1 MNLTGSKEKSS
12 KELPNEVRMVIAFI
26 LMGVILVVTPFVYRK
41 FGLMPPEQAHKTQTA
56 KTQSAAPQPAAGQPA
71 AGQPAADQAA
81 KTPSEKNQAEN
92 AQARP
97 GKTQTEPAP
106 AAAPAAN
113 PVGASDEQEF
123 TVDTSLYQVV
133 FSNRGAVV
141 KSWTLKKFKDRA
153 NKPLELVNKP
163 GVQKTGFPFTFDF
176 RGQKPSTDLNTAL
189 WVAHP
194 GADGLSISYEFSD
207 GRTTAKKT
215 LAFQRDGYMVQYA
228 DEVALNGAGLSHV
241 VEWRAGFGDLA
252 VQSAP
257 SHQSTVRYDDSRG
270 KLVTE
275 NAKAAKNGP
284 VSNTA
289 NDAFAGI
296 EDQYFLAAFLPPQ
309 NTQLETVTYNDSVPT
324 PFNSADEA
332 YPGVG
337 VGGEARNQLGLY
349 VGPKELNDLRKV
361 NPRLQNVIDWG
372 WFGILAKPLFI
383 VLQWMNSSFVHN
395 YGWSIILITIL
406 ISVALFPLKIANL
419 KSMRKMQAL
428 QPEISRINDKYKGI
442 GMSDPRSQ
450 QKQQEIMALYK
461 ANGVNPMGGCI
472 PMLIQLPFLYA
483 FYRVLDVTI
492 EMRFASWLWVS
503 DLSQPEH
510 FAIRFLPLIMIASG
524 FLLQKM
530 TPMTGGD
537 PNQQKIMQ
545 FMPLMWGF
553 FFWPAASGLVL
564 YWLTSNLVSIA
575 QQWFFNKTA
584 PPLPAA
590 VPARKP
596 NPKGRKTA

>member
-1 MNLTGSKEKSS
+1 MNQTGPKEKSK
-12 KELPNEVRMVIAFI
+12 KELPNEVRMVIAFVI
-26 LMGVILVVTPFVYRK
+26 MGVVLVATPYVYRK
-41 FGLMPPEQAHKTQTA
+41 FGLVPPEPAKKTASAKTESAKSASLTPTQAQPQTQTPPDGPV
-56 KTQSAAPQPAAGQPA
+56 T
-71 AGQPAADQAA
+71 
-81 KTPSEKNQAEN
+81 
-92 AQARP
+92 
-97 GKTQTEPAP
+97 
-106 AAAPAAN
+106 AAN
-113 PVGASDEQEF
+113 PVGAGSEQTF
-123 TVDTSLYQVV
+123 TVDTSLYNVV
-133 FSNRGAVV
+133 FSNRGAVA
-141 KSWTLKKFKDRA
+141 KSWTLKNFKDRA
-153 NKPLELVNKP
+153 NKPLELVNFR
-163 GVQKTGFPFTFDF
+163 GAEKTGYPFTFDF

-194 GADGLSISYEFSD
+194 GPDNLSIQFEFSD

-215 LAFQRDGYMVQYA
+215 FAFQRDGYMVQYA
-228 DEVALNGAGLSHV
+228 DDVALNGSGLSHV
-241 VEWRAGFGDLA
+241 IEWRGGFGDMA

-257 SHQSTVRYDDSRG
+257 SHQETVRYDDSRR

-275 NAKAAKNGP
+275 NAKSAKNGP
-284 VSNTA
+284 VSSTG

-296 EDQYFLAAFLPPQ
+296 EDQYFLVAFLPPQ
-309 NTQLETVTYNDSVPT
+309 NTQLESVTYNDSVQT
-324 PFNSADEA
+324 PFNTAEEA

-337 VGGEARNQLGLY
+337 IGGEARNQLGLY
-349 VGPKELNDLRKV
+349 VGPKELNALKKV
-361 NPRLQNVIDWG
+361 NPRLQDVIDWG
-372 WFGILAKPLFI
+372 FFGILSKPLFI
-383 VLQWMNSSFVHN
+383 VLQLLNSSFVHN
-395 YGWSIILITIL
+395 YGWSIILLTI
-406 ISVALFPLKIANL
+406 IINIALFPLKIANL

-428 QPEISRINDKYKGI
+428 QPEMNQINDKYKGI

-450 QKQQEIMALYK
+450 QKQQEVMALYK
-461 ANGVNPMGGCI
+461 KNGVNPMGGCI
-472 PMLIQLPFLYA
+472 PMVIQFPFLWA
-483 FYRVLDVTI
+483 FYKVLAVTI

-510 FAIRFLPLIMIASG
+510 FAIRVLPLIMIASG

-590 VPARKP
+590 VPASKTT
-596 NPKGRKTA
+596 PKGRKTA